1 MTKKEQLINLN
12 NEFDSNLL
20 IKDIKKYNNVK
31 SYIDEDADNP
41 KVKYYLFV
49 VNEDNKIVRNNK
61 GRAMKQS
68 EFQELVINEFKEQ
81 KKFNEFVIN
90 EFKEQK
96 KFNEF
101 VLNEFKEQRKFNEQQ
116 IRFNEFVTQQFAEQK
131 KFNESFSKRLDSIED
146 RLTRLESFHETDIK
160 NYDLKKKK

>member
-1 MTKKEQLINLN
+1 MKTKQHLIKLN

-49 VNEDNKIVRNNK
+49 VNEDNKIVRGNK
-61 GRAMKQS
+61 GGTMKQS

-81 KKFNEFVIN
+81 KKFNE
-90 EFKEQK
+90 
-96 KFNEF
+96 
-101 VLNEFKEQRKFNEQQ
+101 QQ
-116 IRFNEFVTQQFAEQK
+116 IKFNEFVTQQFAEQR
-131 KFNESFSKRLDSIED
+131 KFNEQQLKFNELFSKRLDSIEN
-146 RLTRLESFHETDIK
+146 RLTILESFHKEDLK
-160 NYDLKKKK
+160 NYKKIS

>member
-1 MTKKEQLINLN
+1 MTKKQQLIKLN

-49 VNEDNKIVRNNK
+49 VNEDNKIVRGNK
-61 GRAMKQS
+61 GGTMKQS

-81 KKFNEFVIN
+81 KKFNE
-90 EFKEQK
+90 
-96 KFNEF
+96 
-101 VLNEFKEQRKFNEQQ
+101 QQ
-116 IRFNEFVTQQFAEQK
+116 IKFNEFVTQQFAEQR
-131 KFNESFSKRLDSIED
+131 KFNESFSKRLDSIEN

-160 NYDLKKKK
+160 NYDLKKK

>member
-1 MTKKEQLINLN
+1 MRTKQHLIKLN

-49 VNEDNKIVRNNK
+49 VNEDNKIVRGNK
-61 GRAMKQS
+61 GGTMKQS

-81 KKFNEFVIN
+81 KKFKEFVIN

-96 KFNEF
+96 KFNE
-101 VLNEFKEQRKFNEQQ
+101 QQ
-116 IRFNEFVTQQFAEQK
+116 IKFNEFVTQQFAEQR
-131 KFNESFSKRLDSIED
+131 KFNESFSKRLDSIEN

-160 NYDLKKKK
+160 NYDLKKK

>member
-1 MTKKEQLINLN
+1 MTKKQQLIKLN

-41 KVKYYLFV
+41 KVKYYVFV
-49 VNEDNKIVRNNK
+49 VNEDNKIVRDNK
-61 GRAMKQS
+61 GSAMKQS

-81 KKFNEFVIN
+81 KKFKELVIN
-90 EFKEQK
+90 EFK
-96 KFNEF
+96 
-101 VLNEFKEQRKFNEQQ
+101 
-116 IRFNEFVTQQFAEQK
+116 EQK

>member
-1 MTKKEQLINLN
+1 MRTKQHLIKLN

-49 VNEDNKIVRNNK
+49 VNEDNKIVRDNK
-61 GRAMKQS
+61 GGTMKQS

-81 KKFNEFVIN
+81 KKFNEFVTQQ
-90 EFKEQK
+90 FA
-96 KFNEF
+96 
-101 VLNEFKEQRKFNEQQ
+101 EQRKFNEQQ
-116 IRFNEFVTQQFAEQK
+116 I
-131 KFNESFSKRLDSIED
+131 KFNELFSKRLDSIED
-146 RLTRLESFHETDIK
+146 RLTSVEKRLDSVETRLTKLESFHKQE
-160 NYDLKKKK
+160 L

>member
-1 MTKKEQLINLN
+1 MITKQQLIKLN

-41 KVKYYLFV
+41 KIKYYLFV
-49 VNEDNKIVRNNK
+49 VNEDNKIVRDNK

-81 KKFNEFVIN
+81 KKFKEFVIN

-96 KFNEF
+96 KFNE
-101 VLNEFKEQRKFNEQQ
+101 QQ
-116 IRFNEFVTQQFAEQK
+116 IKFNEFVTQQFAEQR
-131 KFNESFSKRLDSIED
+131 KFNESFSKRLDSIEN

-160 NYDLKKKK
+160 NYDLKKK

>member
-1 MTKKEQLINLN
+1 MTKKQHLINLN

-41 KVKYYLFV
+41 KVKYYVFV
-49 VNEDNKIVRNNK
+49 VNEDNKIVRDNK
-61 GRAMKQS
+61 GRAMKQN

-81 KKFNEFVIN
+81 KKFNE
-90 EFKEQK
+90 QQL

-101 VLNEFKEQRKFNEQQ
+101 VTR
-116 IRFNEFVTQQFAEQK
+116 QFAEQK

-146 RLTRLESFHETDIK
+146 RLTSVENRLDSVETRLTKLESFHKQE
-160 NYDLKKKK
+160 L

>member
-41 KVKYYLFV
+41 KVKYYLFI
-49 VNEDNKIVRNNK
+49 VNEDNKIVRDNK
-61 GRAMKQS
+61 GGTMKQS

-81 KKFNEFVIN
+81 KKFNEFVVN
-90 EFKEQK
+90 EFKEPK
-96 KFNEF
+96 
-101 VLNEFKEQRKFNEQQ
+101 KFNEQQ
-116 IRFNEFVTQQFAEQK
+116 L
-131 KFNESFSKRLDSIED
+131 KFNELFSKRLDSIED
-146 RLTRLESFHETDIK
+146 RLTSVENRLDSVETRLTKLESFHKQE
-160 NYDLKKKK
+160 L

>member
-1 MTKKEQLINLN
+1 MTKKQQLIKLN

-49 VNEDNKIVRNNK
+49 VNEDNKIVRDNK
-61 GRAMKQS
+61 GGTMKQS

-81 KKFNEFVIN
+81 KKFKEFVIN

-96 KFNEF
+96 KFNE
-101 VLNEFKEQRKFNEQQ
+101 QQ
-116 IRFNEFVTQQFAEQK
+116 IKFNEFVTQQFAEQR
-131 KFNESFSKRLDSIED
+131 KFNESFSKRLDSIEN
-146 RLTRLESFHETDIK
+146 RLTRLESFHEKDIK
-160 NYDLKKKK
+160 NYDLKKK

>member
-1 MTKKEQLINLN
+1 MTKKQQLIKLN

-49 VNEDNKIVRNNK
+49 VNEDNKIVRGNK
-61 GRAMKQS
+61 GGTMKQS

-81 KKFNEFVIN
+81 KKFKEFVIN

-96 KFNEF
+96 KFNE
-101 VLNEFKEQRKFNEQQ
+101 QQ
-116 IRFNEFVTQQFAEQK
+116 IKFNEFVTQQFAEQR
-131 KFNESFSKRLDSIED
+131 KFNESFSKRLDSIEN

-160 NYDLKKKK
+160 NYDLKKK

>member
-1 MTKKEQLINLN
+1 MTKKQQLIKLN

-49 VNEDNKIVRNNK
+49 VNEDNKIVRGNK
-61 GRAMKQS
+61 GGTMKQS

-81 KKFNEFVIN
+81 KKFKEFVIN
-90 EFKEQK
+90 EFKGQK
-96 KFNEF
+96 KFKEF
-101 VLNEFKEQRKFNEQQ
+101 VTQQFAEQRKFNEQQ
-116 IRFNEFVTQQFAEQK
+116 I
-131 KFNESFSKRLDSIED
+131 KFNELFSKRLDSIED
-146 RLTRLESFHETDIK
+146 RLTSVEKRLDSVEARLTKLESFHKQE
-160 NYDLKKKK
+160 L

>member
-1 MTKKEQLINLN
+1 MTKKQHLINLN

-49 VNEDNKIVRNNK
+49 VNEDNKIVRGNK
-61 GRAMKQS
+61 GGTMKQS
-68 EFQELVINEFKEQ
+68 EFQ
-81 KKFNEFVIN
+81 EFVIN

-96 KFNEF
+96 KFNEQQIKFNEF
-101 VLNEFKEQRKFNEQQ
+101 VINEFKEQR
-116 IRFNEFVTQQFAEQK
+116 
-131 KFNESFSKRLDSIED
+131 KFNESFSKRLDSIEN
-146 RLTRLESFHETDIK
+146 RLTRLESFHEPDIK

>member
-1 MTKKEQLINLN
+1 MTKKQQLIKLN

-49 VNEDNKIVRNNK
+49 VNEDNKIVRDNK
-61 GRAMKQS
+61 GRTMKQS
-68 EFQELVINEFKEQ
+68 EFQEFVVSEFKEQKKFKEFVINEFKEQ
-81 KKFNEFVIN
+81 KKFKEFVIN

-96 KFNEF
+96 KFNE
-101 VLNEFKEQRKFNEQQ
+101 QQ
-116 IRFNEFVTQQFAEQK
+116 IKFNEFVTQQFAEQR
-131 KFNESFSKRLDSIED
+131 KFNESFSKRLDSIEN

-160 NYDLKKKK
+160 NYNLKKK

>member
-1 MTKKEQLINLN
+1 MTKKQQLIKLN

-41 KVKYYLFV
+41 KVKYYVFV
-49 VNEDNKIVRNNK
+49 VNEDNKIVRDNK

-81 KKFNEFVIN
+81 KKFNELVIN

-96 KFNEF
+96 K
-101 VLNEFKEQRKFNEQQ
+101 
-116 IRFNEFVTQQFAEQK
+116 FNEFVTQQFAEQK

>member
-1 MTKKEQLINLN
+1 MTKKQQLIKLN

-49 VNEDNKIVRNNK
+49 VNEDNKIVRGNK
-61 GRAMKQS
+61 GGTMKQS

-81 KKFNEFVIN
+81 KKFKEFVIN

-96 KFNEF
+96 KFKEF
-101 VLNEFKEQRKFNEQQ
+101 VTQQFAEQRKFNEQQ
-116 IRFNEFVTQQFAEQK
+116 I
-131 KFNESFSKRLDSIED
+131 KFNELFSKRLDSIED
-146 RLTRLESFHETDIK
+146 RLTSVEKRLDSVETRLTKLESFHKQE
-160 NYDLKKKK
+160 L

>member
-1 MTKKEQLINLN
+1 MTKKQQLIKLN

-49 VNEDNKIVRNNK
+49 VNEDNKIVRDNK
-61 GRAMKQS
+61 GRNMKQS

-81 KKFNEFVIN
+81 KKFNE
-90 EFKEQK
+90 
-96 KFNEF
+96 
-101 VLNEFKEQRKFNEQQ
+101 QQ
-116 IRFNEFVTQQFAEQK
+116 IKFNEFVTQQFAEQR
-131 KFNESFSKRLDSIED
+131 KFNESFSKRLDSIENRLD
-146 RLTRLESFHETDIK
+146 SVEKRLTKLESFHK
-160 NYDLKKKK
+160 NEL

>member
-1 MTKKEQLINLN
+1 MTKKQHLINLN

-41 KVKYYLFV
+41 KVKYYVFV
-49 VNEDNKIVRNNK
+49 VNEDNKIVRDNK
-61 GRAMKQS
+61 GRTMKQS

-90 EFKEQK
+90 EFKEQ
-96 KFNEF
+96 
-101 VLNEFKEQRKFNEQQ
+101 R
-116 IRFNEFVTQQFAEQK
+116 

-146 RLTRLESFHETDIK
+146 RLTSVENKLDSVETRLTKLESFHKQE
-160 NYDLKKKK
+160 L

>member
-1 MTKKEQLINLN
+1 MRTKQHLIKLN

-41 KVKYYLFV
+41 KVKYYLFI
-49 VNEDNKIVRNNK
+49 VNEDNKIVRGNK
-61 GRAMKQS
+61 GGTMKQS

-81 KKFNEFVIN
+81 KKFKELVIN

-101 VLNEFKEQRKFNEQQ
+101 VVNEFK
-116 IRFNEFVTQQFAEQK
+116 EQK
-131 KFNESFSKRLDSIED
+131 KFNEQQLKFNELFSKRLDSIEN
-146 RLTRLESFHETDIK
+146 RLTILESFHKEDLK
-160 NYDLKKKK
+160 NYKKIS

>member
-1 MTKKEQLINLN
+1 MTKKQQLIKLN

-49 VNEDNKIVRNNK
+49 VNEDNKIVRDNK
-61 GRAMKQS
+61 GGTMKQS
-68 EFQELVINEFKEQ
+68 EFQ
-81 KKFNEFVIN
+81 EFVIN

-96 KFNEF
+96 KFNEQQIKFNEF
-101 VLNEFKEQRKFNEQQ
+101 VINEFKEQR
-116 IRFNEFVTQQFAEQK
+116 
-131 KFNESFSKRLDSIED
+131 KFNESFSKRLDSIEN

-160 NYDLKKKK
+160 NYDLKKK

>member
-1 MTKKEQLINLN
+1 MTKKQQLINLN

-49 VNEDNKIVRNNK
+49 VNEDNKIVRDNK
-61 GRAMKQS
+61 GGTMKQS

-81 KKFNEFVIN
+81 KKF
-90 EFKEQK
+90 K
-96 KFNEF
+96 
-101 VLNEFKEQRKFNEQQ
+101 
-116 IRFNEFVTQQFAEQK
+116 EFVTQQFAEQR
-131 KFNESFSKRLDSIED
+131 KFNESFSKRLDSIEN

-160 NYDLKKKK
+160 NYDLKKK

>member
-1 MTKKEQLINLN
+1 MITKQQLIKLN

-49 VNEDNKIVRNNK
+49 VNEDNKIVRGNK
-61 GRAMKQS
+61 GGTMKQS

-81 KKFNEFVIN
+81 KKFNE
-90 EFKEQK
+90 
-96 KFNEF
+96 
-101 VLNEFKEQRKFNEQQ
+101 QQ
-116 IRFNEFVTQQFAEQK
+116 IKFNEFVTQQFAEQR
-131 KFNESFSKRLDSIED
+131 KFNESFSKRLDSIEN

-160 NYDLKKKK
+160 NYDLKKK

>member
-1 MTKKEQLINLN
+1 MTKKQQLIKLN

-49 VNEDNKIVRNNK
+49 VNEDNKIVRDNK
-61 GRAMKQS
+61 GGTMKQS
-68 EFQELVINEFKEQ
+68 EFQ
-81 KKFNEFVIN
+81 EFVIN

-96 KFNEF
+96 KFKEF
-101 VLNEFKEQRKFNEQQ
+101 VINEFKEQKKFKEFVTQQFAEQRKFNEQQ
-116 IRFNEFVTQQFAEQK
+116 I
-131 KFNESFSKRLDSIED
+131 KFNELFSKRLDSIED
-146 RLTRLESFHETDIK
+146 RLTSVEKRLDSVETRLTKLESFHKQE
-160 NYDLKKKK
+160 L